1 METIRIGGYRP
12 GGLGRV
18 TEMHARYY
26 AKHWG
31 FDLFFERKV
40 AREMSEFLGRFDP
53 EDDGLWLA
61 VDGEKVVGSVVI
73 DAVDADTEGVHLR
86 WYIVDDEY
94 RGRGIGTILLRKAM
108 DFCRQR
114 GYPIVYLWT
123 FAGLDPARHLYEGQ
137 GFSLVEEKE
146 DRTWGEPVTEQ
157 KFVWRSTGGEAAG

>member
-31 FDLFFERKV
+31 FGLFFERKV

-53 EDDGLWLA
+53 EGDGLWLA
-61 VDGEKVVGSVVI
+61 VDGERVVGSVVI
-73 DAVDADTEGVHLR
+73 DAVDADTDGVHLR

-114 GYPIVYLWT
+114 GYPSVYLWT
-123 FAGLDPARHLYEGQ
+123 FAGLDPARHLYESQ
-137 GFSLVEEKE
+137 GFSLVEENE

-157 KFVWRSTGGEAAG
+157 KFVWRSTGGKAAG

>member
-26 AKHWG
+26 AEHWG
-31 FDLFFERKV
+31 FGLFFERKV
-40 AREMSEFLGRFDP
+40 AREMADFLGRFDP
-53 EDDGLWLA
+53 EADGLWLA
-61 VDGEKVVGSVVI
+61 VDGEKVVGSIVI

-86 WYIVDDEY
+86 WYIVDGEY

-114 GYPIVYLWT
+114 GYPSVYLWT
-123 FAGLDPARHLYEGQ
+123 FAGLDPARHLYESQ
-137 GFSLVEEKE
+137 GFSMVEERQ

-157 KFVWRSTGGEAAG
+157 KFVWQADG